1 MPHRHPILTTVL
13 CPRAPPPTPAIQ
25 QATSINRHDGN
36 PNGFDV
42 VPRGRSEHRA
52 TYTNTSSATTRL
64 SKNSRTA
71 CARAISIAPRRGQT
85 GQVMAET
92 AFLGEN
98 LIVWLLLALGGAL
111 FAGNLLALVR
121 PPAQR
126 RDEGDL
132 EQAPRG
138 RSIVMAAIGLVVAVA
153 ALAALLR

>member
-1 MPHRHPILTTVL
+1 
-13 CPRAPPPTPAIQ
+13 
-25 QATSINRHDGN
+25 
-36 PNGFDV
+36 
-42 VPRGRSEHRA
+42 
-52 TYTNTSSATTRL
+52 
-64 SKNSRTA
+64 
-71 CARAISIAPRRGQT
+71 
-85 GQVMAET
+85 MAET

-121 PPAQR
+121 PPALR

-138 RSIVMAAIGLVVAVA
+138 RSLVMAAIGLVVAVA